1 MAPVTTRVLVAT
13 ARPYDVTLALCEAG
27 YEVIYVGEQPA
38 QALLAAA
45 EQEDVAAILL
55 PTDIGELAD
64 SGFRIIEVAGSTYA
78 DVVAQLP

>member
-1 MAPVTTRVLVAT
+1 MPTRVLVAT

-27 YEVIYVGEQPA
+27 FEVIYVGEQSP

-55 PTDIGELAD
+55 AHDTGELAG
-64 SGFRIIEVAGSTYA
+64 SGVRVIEVAGSSYE